1 MELADIFSCFP
12 KLTDLQKERLSAL
25 PEIYAEWNAVVNLI
39 SRKDFE
45 HFAERHLLHSMSLA
59 FYLKL
64 RPGHRVMD
72 IGTGGGFPGIP
83 LAVMYPEVSFLL
95 VDSIGKKIKVVNA
108 VVETLGLTN
117 VKAIHG
123 RAEEV
128 KGKYDV
134 AVTRAVAP
142 LSSLVDWCTR
152 PKLKINGLYCLK
164 GGDLREEVEEI
175 DAYPS
180 SVYRLSDKLESEF
193 FETKKVVY
201 VKLR

>member
-1 MELADIFSCFP
+1 MELDDIFSRFP
-12 KLTDLQKERLSAL
+12 NLSDLQKERLSAL
-25 PEIYAEWNAVVNLI
+25 PGLYAEWNAVVNLI

-45 HFAERHLLHSMSLA
+45 HFAERHLLHSMSAA
-59 FYLKL
+59 FYLRL
-64 RPGHRVMD
+64 QPGNRVMD

-83 LAVMYPEVSFLL
+83 LAIMFPEVSFLL
-95 VDSIGKKIKVVNA
+95 VDSIGKKIKVVDA
-108 VVETLGLTN
+108 VVEALGLTN
-117 VKAIHG
+117 VKTLHG

-128 KGKYDV
+128 RGKYDV
-134 AVTRAVAP
+134 AVTRAVAR
-142 LSSLVDWCTR
+142 LSALVGWCTR
-152 PKLKINGLYCLK
+152 PKLKINALYCLK

-180 SVYRLSDKLESEF
+180 SVYRLSDKLEGEF